1 MDRPMTAI
9 PVHVITGFLGSGKTT
24 LLAALLRDPDFRDTA
39 VIVNE
44 FGEIALDHHLLEASE
59 EEIVALPGGCLCCEV
74 RGDLVR
80 TLADLLARRRAGEI
94 APFRRVV
101 VETTGLAEPAPILHA
116 LMTDAAL
123 SGQVEIAA
131 VVATVDALNGARTL
145 RCHEESVR
153 QVALADSLVV
163 TKGDLAPAALPD
175 LAARLGALNPAAAVL
190 EAVSGDIAAS
200 RLFEAPARPNRDL
213 ARWLAAEAHGHAHHG
228 GDISSFCLRRDE
240 PIPAA
245 LLSLF
250 LETLSDNCGRDLLRI
265 KGILNIRENPE
276 QPAIVHG
283 VQHVLHPLA
292 WLDAWPDEDRSSRL
306 VFIAQGVPGHWIALL
321 FDMLADEVAALEAR
335 PSG

>member
-1 MDRPMTAI
+1 MTAI

-123 SGQVEIAA
+123 SGQVEIAS
-131 VVATVDALNGARTL
+131 VVATVDAVNGAATL
-145 RCHEESVR
+145 EAHAESTR
-153 QVALADSLVV
+153 QVALADSLVL
-163 TKGDLAPAALPD
+163 TKGDLAPAGLPD
-175 LAARLGALNPAAAVL
+175 LRARLRALNPSAAML
-190 EAVSGDIAAS
+190 EAVGGDIGAE
-200 RLFEAPARPNRDL
+200 RLFASPDRANRDPG
-213 ARWLAAEAHGHAHHG
+213 RWLAADAHRHHHHG
-228 GDISSFCLRRDE
+228 DGIESFSLVRE
-240 PIPAA
+240 APIPAA

-250 LETLSDNCGRDLLRI
+250 LETLSDNCGRDLLRL

-283 VQHVLHPLA
+283 VQHVLYPLA

-306 VFIAQGVPGHWIALL
+306 VFITQGVPGDWIALL
-321 FDMLADEVAALEAR
+321 LDMLADEVAALEAR